1 MKTLQ
6 EAYQQFDIEQ
16 LIQTQLAGTP
26 TALNAYEECC
36 GRYTGTQQTALIW
49 EANTVKLH
57 RGHLINWQKH
67 LENWQII
74 LLNWA

>member
-49 EANTVKLH
+49 E
-57 RGHLINWQKH
+57 GKH
-67 LENWQII
+67 GQNCIVDI
-74 LLNWA
+74 

>member
-49 EANTVKLH
+49 E
-57 RGHLINWQKH
+57 GKH
-67 LENWQII
+67 GQT
-74 LLNWA
+74 A